1 MKFHESGLPKDKL
14 IEAAFD
20 YSHAFTLKS
29 RKAALRDFTQQI
41 DEIHAGQ
48 MKTLDE
54 TRISANMPE
63 SEYKRQK
70 EALEKLRDENM
81 KLGPA
86 LVDQALEAVF
96 VARRVNP
103 ALEILN
109 HSETKETEVIAATLL
124 CECIRSPRDF
134 QTITEKFGERVANIA
149 AEIAH
154 IDAYPDEREQNMA
167 VASVDAKRVYLAW
180 LSASENGIA
189 DQIKQAAIARPQD
202 KLVLPPGHEKQI
214 YTDAAQLW
222 GVDKKLDARLVDA
235 FNKVAEAT
243 GSAFRM
249 EVDEKGELGLVKG
262 SATSAVKDDGKPKG
276 PKGPNGGIGGDVF

>member
-14 IEAAFD
+14 IEAAFE

-29 RKAALRDFTQQI
+29 RKAAMRDFTLQI

-48 MKTLDE
+48 LKALDD
-54 TRISANMPE
+54 TKQSANMPE

-81 KLGPA
+81 KLGPP
-86 LVDQALEAVF
+86 LVDQALETVF

-109 HSETKETEVIAATLL
+109 HSETKDPEVIAAALL
-124 CECIRSPRDF
+124 CECIRSPKDF
-134 QTITEKFGERVANIA
+134 KAITGKFGERVAGIA

-167 VASVDAKRVYLAW
+167 EASADAKRVYLAW

-189 DQIKQAAIARPQD
+189 DQVRQAAIARPNE
-202 KLVLPPGHEKQI
+202 KLALPPGHEKQL
-214 YTDAAQLW
+214 YNDAAQLW

-235 FNKVAEAT
+235 FNRVAEAT

-262 SATSAVKDDGKPKG
+262 SATAAARDDNKPKG